1 MNPIDHRMVVAV
13 LGSLGQLDPT
23 NARSLSLADAMD
35 AHPTFY
41 SPRAKDTAPKPWYR
55 EHGNKRRIY
64 K

>member
-13 LGSLGQLDPT
+13 LGALSQIDQS
-23 NARSLSLADAMD
+23 NAKAL
-35 AHPTFY
+35 TTETVNYNQVFY
-41 SPRAKDTAPKPWYR
+41 SPKAHLDTPKPWYR